1 MRQVK
6 HNFLWREFQQEFI
19 RKPSDWIFTSNER
32 GEYLIVQVLGCSQP
46 IDHST
51 PSTTGWVEYS
61 ILPPTVTTGLTGG
74 TWEPHLVP
82 LTVCQGPP
90 TTVSTG
96 MTCPHRRGRRS
107 ARWRNIRMCVNIEMD
122 YTNTLLY
129 TYNYH
134 FLICVVC

>member
-1 MRQVK
+1 MRAQPVK
-6 HNFLWREFQQEFI
+6 LLGQIWQFLMFPPNF
-19 RKPSDWIFTSNER
+19 RKYSAI
-32 GEYLIVQVLGCSQP
+32 P

-51 PSTTGWVEYS
+51 LSTTGWVEYS
-61 ILPPTVTTGLTGG
+61 TLPPTVTTGLTGG

-90 TTVSTG
+90 TTASTG
-96 MTCPHRRGRRS
+96 TICPHRRGRRN

-134 FLICVVC
+134 PFDLCCLLNYSLRITI